1 MKKYFKI
8 LALLVMLPAFG
19 FGQIVKTA
27 AVTYTKG
34 SNPYTVNLAGSSE
47 IRIDTAT
54 SVMYWWK
61 RDALTWVRVP
71 YGVDVITGSVAP
83 AYIPRD
89 NQSVFAINAIDSIY
103 YYNGADWKHVNAG
116 GGGSDGNGIYSG
128 SGTIGAPFTTATID
142 SIMRFLG
149 DEATDRFI
157 AAVAGGSDVASVT
170 VIDTAAYLYY
180 DDAQGTNQIEAN
192 NEGISLTT
200 NTNDRVTITGKDA
213 RYAADYSGS
222 YSDRSLVDKGY
233 VDGALSGEVSIP
245 DGEIAFGNATSDGI
259 TSSSDLTFDGD
270 VLTNQLITLE
280 GSSGTITGK
289 DGTFQDL
296 GASSSTSGGTVTIGN
311 YDGAAMSNTHRM
323 GAIQW
328 GANTGVGSTSIGA
341 SIQAFAAAN
350 WSGPSSPGELRFST
364 TPSGT
369 LTEKE
374 RFRLTRSATAELR
387 NATAL
392 SFYNSADNGAIEIS
406 VADSAA
412 YIYGLGASSEGELV
426 LQTKIGLHYAGTAAL
441 TGNTNNLWVG
451 GGNIWQIGS
460 NGAYNLTGVVGG
472 MRNNRSRLVFV
483 RNSSNFVITLKDES
497 ASSSAANRFDL
508 DGSDY
513 AWQPDEMLIWLYDNG
528 PNRWYVLNQAGGSSG
543 ITQETNAPPTLY
555 PPQITATQ
563 NDYSP
568 TGYSTTI
575 SQTIQVDGDGSFRT
589 ITGLA
594 AATRD
599 GVEKTFDNDG
609 TNCYI
614 IAKQHTGSSAA
625 NRVNIPKDVIM
636 FPGMSATFRYDSVGQ
651 RWKLKNTTKQ
661 NVFFN
666 NYVDASLVPNTGS
679 GTSGD
684 SESWIYTTNGGTA
697 GASAAS
703 GSTAALRQFIFS
715 SSAATAF
722 PNVATKSAFVF
733 LDSGV
738 SYLRIAGAVRV
749 NTLSAAAEDYDV
761 RIGFKASVD
770 TTETEGFWLS
780 YEYQE
785 NSGNFVL
792 RTHDGSSPG
801 TANSTT
807 AMSGTVFKPFEVI
820 YYPYGECTMF
830 VDGERVSTTSNLPT
844 DIAVTGFALFDRDS
858 GSGSQ
863 TRQLVLRNLEVTVC
877 NVAE

>member
-1 MKKYFKI
+1 
-8 LALLVMLPAFG
+8 MLPAFG

-128 SGTIGAPFTTATID
+128 SGTTGAPFTTATID

-483 RNSSNFVITLKDES
+483 RNSGNFVITLKDES

-563 NDYSP
+563 NDYAP

-589 ITGLA
+589 ITGMS

-609 TNCYI
+609 TKCYI
-614 IAKQHTGSSAA
+614 IAKQHTGSSAG
-625 NRVNIPKDVIM
+625 NRFNISKDVIM
-636 FPGMSATFRYDSVGQ
+636 FPGMSATFRYDSVGAAW
-651 RWKLKNTTKQ
+651 RLKNSARSE
-661 NVFFN
+661 NSYGN
-666 NYVDASLVPNTGS
+666 SIELSLKHNS
-679 GTSGD
+679 GTV
-684 SESWIYTTNGGTA
+684 
-697 GASAAS
+697 ASADNPSYSFTTS
-703 GSTAALRQFIFS
+703 GGAIQANGALSTITARNLGFS
-715 SSAATAF
+715 TSTSATAF
-722 PNVATKSAFVF
+722 PSMSTKTQPIYLLANQ
-733 LDSGV
+733 
-738 SYLRIAGAVRV
+738 SYIRIFAKVKIPSS
-749 NTLSAAAEDYDV
+749 LSTAAQDYDI

-770 TTETEGFWLS
+770 TNITEGAYIS
-780 YEYQE
+780 YQYEE
-785 NSGNFVL
+785 NSGGFVL
-792 RTHDGSSPG
+792 KTND
-801 TANSTT
+801 NSTT
-807 AMSGTVFKPFEVI
+807 NPVNAGAAISADAVYALELI
-820 YYPYGECTMF
+820 YYPYGTDVVAFINGTRYVSSSNIPTALAITPF
-830 VDGERVSTTSNLPT
+830 VMIDKDNGATARQMYLLDFDVST
-844 DIAVTGFALFDRDS
+844 I
-858 GSGSQ
+858 
-863 TRQLVLRNLEVTVC
+863 
-877 NVAE
+877 NVSE

>member
-1 MKKYFKI
+1 
-8 LALLVMLPAFG
+8 MLPAFG

-128 SGTIGAPFTTATID
+128 SGTTGAPFTTATID

-233 VDGALSGEVSIP
+233 VDGAISGEVSIP

-483 RNSSNFVITLKDES
+483 RNSGNFVITLKDES

-599 GVEKTFDNDG
+599 GVTKTVVNDG
-609 TNCYI
+609 VNCYI
-614 IAKQHTGSSAA
+614 LAKAHTGSSAA
-625 NRVNIPKDVIM
+625 NRFSFSRDVVM
-636 FPGMSATFRYDSVGQ
+636 FPGMSATMRYDSVGAVWTFISSTIVSYSNNLSIDLE
-651 RWKLKNTTKQ
+651 RNTRFTTSNQ
-661 NVFFN
+661 SFVF
-666 NYVDASLVPNTGS
+666 S
-679 GTSGD
+679 
-684 SESWIYTTNGGTA
+684 TNGGSLS
-697 GASAAS
+697 GNSAS
-703 GSTAALRQFIFS
+703 STIPVRQIQMLTS
-715 SSAATAF
+715 TAATAF
-722 PNVATKSAFVF
+722 PTVGSNTNAFYHAANRNYIRVVGKIRTSTDLAT
-733 LDSGV
+733 
-738 SYLRIAGAVRV
+738 
-749 NTLSAAAEDYDV
+749 NAE
-761 RIGFKASVD
+761 
-770 TTETEGFWLS
+770 S
-780 YEYQE
+780 YEIKLGFESDQDTVLEEGAYIWYNHNE
-785 NSGNFVL
+785 NSGDWQIKSN
-792 RTHDGSSPG
+792 DGSTTSA
-801 TANSTT
+801 TTTSEDVNASTNYLLEL
-807 AMSGTVFKPFEVI
+807 V
-820 YYPYGECTMF
+820 YYPYGELVAWINGVRYTKATHLPDALTCSMF
-830 VDGERVSTTSNLPT
+830 VQIDKDNGTTSR
-844 DIAVTGFALFDRDS
+844 DISLLDFQGDYIYVS
-858 GSGSQ
+858 
-863 TRQLVLRNLEVTVC
+863 E
-877 NVAE
+877 